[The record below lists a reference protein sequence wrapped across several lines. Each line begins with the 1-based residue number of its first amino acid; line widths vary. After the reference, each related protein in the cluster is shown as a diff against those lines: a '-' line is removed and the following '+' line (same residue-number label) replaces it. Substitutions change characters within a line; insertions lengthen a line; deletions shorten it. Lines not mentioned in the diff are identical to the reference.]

1 MERGVTASL
10 PVQRRTV
17 RALIEEAQNCG
28 LRIVRIR
35 ADLAAGTLD
44 IETADAKDD
53 RNTLDA
59 ALFET
64 G

>member
-1 MERGVTASL
+1 MTAPL

-44 IETADAKDD
+44 IETDAAKDE
-53 RNTLDA
+53 RNTLD
-59 ALFET
+59 LVSFDDET
-64 G
+64 V